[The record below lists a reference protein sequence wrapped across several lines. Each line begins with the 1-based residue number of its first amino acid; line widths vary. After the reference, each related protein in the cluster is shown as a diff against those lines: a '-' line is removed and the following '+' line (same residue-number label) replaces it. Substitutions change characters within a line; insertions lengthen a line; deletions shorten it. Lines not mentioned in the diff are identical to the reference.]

1 MSTYNIQNEFLN
13 KGNCG
18 TGIIYNQETEQ
29 FDVSL
34 DIKTDH
40 LIKVT
45 YDELVYLRDSSSLE
59 PGVFYRITDYE
70 FTSTDPDVIS
80 AGHRFDI
87 IVLALS
93 ENTLSEDA
101 RAIQHEFTEEEKEVY
116 SEEEQHYFDNSNLAA
131 WKLKYTI
138 DGNNDKFLWG
148 VNSNHSIVFSSVYV
162 NSDYDLYAYV
172 RNKSKD
178 ELGYYAYEKDEEVV
192 YIKSETPVYGED
204 VFTKND
210 VGAFVPKT
218 PGKRGW
224 CDSYVLEIKE
234 VDEVRGVTYLYI
246 YGLWGRESANGWDKN
261 SQFYTD
267 FYAFYIEETDPNNF
281 IGKPIHQ
288 LFKSGSHSPGYV
300 STYSEKVYT
309 LNKKFQ
315 IEYPNKG
322 DMIEGPVTGSMV
334 TILDNWVEKEP
345 GKYYDPDFVPNYE
358 GQLPSVY
365 WYAGESLDYVKAY
378 KIKEKSKGVI
388 YGMIDEFEND
398 CEYDFKNALIKG
410 NNSLF
415 DPNQFYYTFVNKITY
430 YEPLKEGENHI
441 KLEPGKYG
449 FVGAMPFLYTEYP
462 DNGYLFRISFSQ
474 GTDLY
479 AEFNGWDLYA
489 SISTSNTY
497 IDEDTGET
505 RYIMTTYRKDSNG
518 SVFIPVDTG
527 YKWYTK
533 EYFDDL
539 PSDGTIFTYYI
550 NDQPFTISLDISTNY
565 SLNSDWFS
573 QYNGEWVFCS
583 SNFYNISDGYSINL
597 SNYGLPDEKLDVYT
611 CGTPN
616 YYHSSYFK
624 YDGDYLYLRPLYSSE
639 GWVDKVSLN
648 QGFSREEVSSDSI
661 VKLQDVSTTL
671 KVVEF
676 DKPVYLY
683 IKPAE
688 ISGTK
693 IETYQVYYSLDKDL
707 TKHSEIYNLEH
718 SQVSSIESLLDKSVK
733 TSQKDSCIDC
743 YSVTLRPEMRNL
755 KKRIPKVIF
764 QNSQNMY
771 VESIDCLIKD
781 CYCVTVRGSADSTNT
796 THGVFLNSVR
806 FANLQDVDWCI
817 IEDCYTI
824 TIEASQGTKLKNC
837 SNLHIFNDSNSK
849 ITSVADSDIS
859 NTQDCDV
866 CHVARSRITNSCQG
880 TICGILD
887 SEIFGLTQSS
897 ITNANSYGNVSNW
910 DQNYKQ
916 IYVRGLLNKNV
927 ELTEILTHDYV
938 YHNSPGHCI
947 HIRSEEDL
955 TITV

>member
-1 MSTYNIQNEFLN
+1 MRTFNIEKEFLN
-13 KGNCG
+13 KSNCG

-34 DIKTDH
+34 DIKTEH

-45 YDELVYLRDSSSLE
+45 YNELVDLRDTSSLE

-70 FTSTDPDVIS
+70 FTSTDPEVIN

-93 ENTLSEDA
+93 EDTLSEDA
-101 RAIQHEFTEEEKEVY
+101 RAIQHDFTDEEKQIY

-131 WKLKYTI
+131 WKLKYTL

-148 VNSNHSIVFSSVYV
+148 VNSNHSIVFSSAYV
-162 NSDYDLYAYV
+162 DDDFDSYAYT

-204 VFTKND
+204 VFIKND
-210 VGAFVPKT
+210 SGQIVPKT

-224 CDSYVLEIKE
+224 WDSYVLEIKE
-234 VDEVRGVTYLYI
+234 VDEIKGVTYLYI
-246 YGLWGRESANGWDKN
+246 YKLHGKESANGWDKN
-261 SQFYTD
+261 SSFYTD

-281 IGKPIHQ
+281 IGKPFHQ
-288 LFKSGSHSPGYV
+288 LYKSRSNDPGYV
-300 STYSEKVYT
+300 LTHPEKIYT

-322 DMIEGPVTGSMV
+322 DIIEGPVTGSMV
-334 TILDNWVEKEP
+334 TIPDNWIEEEP
-345 GKYYDPDFVPNYE
+345 GKYYDPDFVPAYE
-358 GQLPSVY
+358 GQLPTVY
-365 WYAGESLDYVKAY
+365 WYAGESLDYVKGY
-378 KIKEKSKGVI
+378 QIKGKNKGVI
-388 YGMIDEFEND
+388 YGMVDEFEND

-430 YEPLKEGENHI
+430 YEPLKEGENRI

-449 FVGAMPFLYTEYP
+449 FVGAMPFLYTESP
-462 DNGYLFRISFSQ
+462 SDGYIFKISFPE

-479 AEFNGWDLYA
+479 AEFKDWDLYA
-489 SISTSNTY
+489 SISESNTY
-497 IDEDTGET
+497 VDEDTGET
-505 RYIMTTYRKDSNG
+505 KYIMTTYRKDSNN

-533 EYFDDL
+533 EYFINQ
-539 PSDGTIFTYYI
+539 PSDGTTFTYYV
-550 NDQPFTISLDISTNY
+550 NDQPFTISLDQSTNY
-565 SLNSDWFS
+565 SSNSDWLS
-573 QYNGEWVFCS
+573 HNGQWVFCS
-583 SNFYNISDGYSINL
+583 SNFYNNSDAYSINL
-597 SNYGLPDEKLDVYT
+597 SKYGLPDEELDIYT
-611 CGTPN
+611 CGNLN
-616 YYHSSYFK
+616 YSSSYFK
-624 YDGDYLYLRPLYSSE
+624 YDGNYLYLKPLYVE

-648 QGFSREEVSSDSI
+648 QGFLRESVSSDSI
-661 VKLQDVSTTL
+661 VELQDVSTTL

-693 IETYQVYYSLDKDL
+693 IETDQVYYSLDKNL

-733 TSQKDSCIDC
+733 TSQKDSQVDC
-743 YSVTLRPEMRNL
+743 YSITLRPEMRKL
-755 KKRIPKVIF
+755 KKGIPKVIF

-771 VESIDCLIKD
+771 VESTDCLIKD
-781 CYCVTVRGSADSTNT
+781 CYCVTVRGSAKSTNT
-796 THGVFLNSVR
+796 THGVFLNLVS
-806 FANLQDVDWCI
+806 FSNLQDVDSCKF
-817 IEDCYTI
+817 EDCYTLLV
-824 TIEASQGTKLKNC
+824 EGTQDSTFVNISNTHVFNC
-837 SNLHIFNDSNSK
+837 YEVNIQ
-849 ITSVADSDIS
+849 SVADSIFENIKGSEICHIS
-859 NTQDCDV
+859 QSNLSNIEQSSVCSVNTSNILNLYQCYF
-866 CHVARSRITNSCQG
+866 TNS
-880 TICGILD
+880 
-887 SEIFGLTQSS
+887 
-897 ITNANSYGNVSNW
+897 NSYGNYSDW
-910 DQNYKQ
+910 HLHYKN
-916 IYVRGLLNKNV
+916 IYINGLRDKTIDFA
-927 ELTEILTHDYV
+927 ELLGEQYTV
-938 YHNSPGHCI
+938 YQHPGHCV